1 MTIYKKLFELQQKI
15 GAISKDSTAKA
26 GTFSY
31 KYFDINSLI
40 EEIKPHLIE
49 LKMVI
54 VQPLIEKDGKTLI
67 KTIIAD
73 SENGEG
79 LESTAVLPDN
89 IDPQKMGSAITYYR
103 RYALQ
108 SMLFLQAEDDDA
120 QGTVKTPP
128 ASQKPY
134 APAMPQA
141 GRPEMIC
148 KCGGTLKHLQG
159 VSKSTGKAYDF
170 HTCESCKTNI
180 YPPK

>member
-40 EEIKPHLIE
+40 EGLKPHLIE
-49 LKMVI
+49 LKLV
-54 VQPLIEKDGKTLI
+54 VLQPLIEKDGKTLI
-67 KTIIAD
+67 KTIIAESD
-73 SENGEG
+73 GEG
-79 LESTAVLPDN
+79 VLESTAVLPDN

-108 SMLFLQAEDDDA
+108 SMLFLQAEDDD
-120 QGTVKTPP
+120 GESTKPPTPP
-128 ASQKPY
+128 VSQKPY

-141 GRPEMIC
+141 GRPELTC
-148 KCGGTLKHLQG
+148 CGKPMEHFEGTNQKG
-159 VSKSTGKAYDF
+159 WKYDF
-170 HTCESCKTNI
+170 HTCDSCKKKI